1 MDAIAPALIGIGIW
15 FAYEA
20 WKNPD
25 PHPLQKFATALGNQA
40 SGLGPITPT
49 SEGGTGATAT
59 GGVTVNPN
67 TGVARI
73 PGLPAGAQ

>member
-25 PHPLQKFATALGNQA
+25 PHPLQKFTTALAAGTPNKPGQTGFGAAVVPVNQ
-40 SGLGPITPT
+40 S
-49 SEGGTGATAT
+49 
-59 GGVTVNPN
+59 
-67 TGVARI
+67 TGVA
-73 PGLPAGAQ
+73 Q